1 MPNAKNEAKIKFTAD
16 TQEFTSAIKSANSEM
31 SSLRAEMKLAEATFK
46 NTGNSA
52 ELMESKIKILE
63 AQLQANADKQEALT
77 QKLEAAK
84 AIYGENSAEAEA
96 WATKLT
102 WAKTEQQNLETQ
114 LQQCT
119 QEINE
124 QTAAEQKAQT
134 PLEQLNSTIAEQKTK
149 LDQLETEYKN
159 VALESGT
166 ESAEAQELKAK
177 IDQLNGELGEN
188 EAKLKEVDAALD
200 DTGSSAESAA
210 NGGWTVFKGVV
221 SDLASNAIQQGIDK
235 IKEFGKETVQLGI
248 DFSSS
253 MSNVQALSG
262 ATDEELSQL
271 EQTARDLGASTI
283 FSASDVSDAFGYMAL
298 AGWDVQDMLSG
309 IDGVLNLAAAAD
321 MDLATASDIVT
332 DNLTAFGLSAQDSGA
347 FVDQMAYAMANSNTN
362 VEQLGEAYKNCAST
376 ANSMGFSVE
385 DTTAALMTMANAG
398 VKGGEAG
405 TGLSSIMTRL
415 ATDTKGCASELAE
428 YGVEVYDSQG
438 NMNNLSSILNGCA
451 QVWGDLSDEEQA
463 NLAKTI
469 AGQNQFSKFQTVMQG
484 LSEQAAESGSSFND
498 YTQAL
503 EDVKTASEGGQSA
516 AEDMANTMQDNLG
529 GDIKELNSAM
539 EEFKLKIFDSV
550 EEPMRSAVQFVTGSV
565 IPAATQALQ
574 FIQQH
579 STAFGIL
586 GVAIGIITTAI
597 IAHSAAQ
604 AIQTAMNA
612 AEVTSLGA
620 LITAKLASAAASMAA
635 LAPYIL
641 IVAAIAAVIAI
652 IVLCVKH
659 WDQIRDTILKASEAI
674 RSKGT
679 ELWNKLKTA
688 ISNVVTS
695 IRSKVVSI
703 WSSIR
708 STTTNIWNNIK
719 SGIQNAITGARNIV
733 TNIINAIKSKMSSVW
748 SGIRSA
754 TSSAWNLIKTAI
766 TNPISAART
775 TVANIFTAIKNKIKS
790 TMDGAKTAVSNA
802 ISAIKSK
809 FHFSWSLPRLKLPH
823 ISVSGKFSINPPS
836 VPHFSISWHRLG
848 AIFSKA
854 TLIPTLAGIHG
865 VGEAGPEAVS
875 PISTLQDY
883 VGQSVRENVPT
894 IDYDRLGASVAH
906 ACAGMDIRMEL
917 NHRELGRV
925 VREVV

>member
-1 MPNAKNEAKIKFTAD
+1 MPGAKNEAKIKFTAE
-16 TQEFTSAIKSANSEM
+16 TQEFTSAIKSANSQM
-31 SSLRAEMKLAEATFK
+31 SSLRAEMRLAEASFK

-84 AIYGENSAEAEA
+84 AIYGENSAEAEE
-96 WATKLT
+96 WARKLT
-102 WAKTEQQNLETQ
+102 QAKTEQQNLEAQ

-149 LDQLETEYKN
+149 LEQLETEYKN

-177 IDQLNGELGEN
+177 IDQLNSELGEN
-188 EAKLKEVDAALD
+188 ESKLKEVDSALE
-200 DTGSSAESAA
+200 DTGESAESAA

-221 SDLASNAIQQGIDK
+221 ADLASNAIQQGIDK
-235 IKEFGKETVQLGI
+235 LKEFGKETVQLGI

-262 ATDEELSQL
+262 ATDDELSQL
-271 EQTARDLGASTI
+271 EQTARDLGSSTI
-283 FSASDVSDAFGYMAL
+283 FSASDVADAFGYMAL
-298 AGWDVQDMLSG
+298 AGWDTSDMLSG
-309 IDGVLNLAAAAD
+309 INGVLNLAAAAD
-321 MDLATASDIVT
+321 MDLASASDIVT

-415 ATDTKGCASELAE
+415 ATDTKGCASELSE

-438 NMNNLSSILNGCA
+438 NMNDLSSILNGCA

-484 LSEQAAESGSSFND
+484 LSEQAEESGQSFNN
-498 YTQAL
+498 YTSEL
-503 EDVKTASEGGQSA
+503 ENVKTASEEGQSA
-516 AEDMANTMQDNLG
+516 AEDMAATMQDNLG

-550 EEPMRSAVQFVTGSV
+550 EQPMRNAVQFVTGTV

-574 FIQQH
+574 FIQEH

-586 GVAIGIITTAI
+586 GAAIGIITAAV
-597 IAHSAAQ
+597 IAHAAAQ
-604 AIQTAMNA
+604 GIQTAMNA

-620 LITAKLASAAASMAA
+620 LIAAKWASAAASMAA

-754 TSSAWNLIKTAI
+754 TSSAWNLIKTSI
-766 TNPISAART
+766 TKPISAART
-775 TVANIFTAIKNKIKS
+775 TVANIFTAIKDKIKS

-809 FHFSWSLPRLKLPH
+809 FKFSWSLPKLKLPH
-823 ISVSGKFSINPPS
+823 ISISGKFSINPPS
-836 VPHFSISWHRLG
+836 APHFSISWHRLG
-848 AIFSKA
+848 AIFRKA

-883 VGQSVRENVPT
+883 VGQSVRENTPT
-894 IDYDRLGASVAH
+894 IDYDRLGASVAR

>member
-1 MPNAKNEAKIKFTAD
+1 MASAKNEAKIKFTAD
-16 TQEFTSAIKSANSEM
+16 TQELTSAIKSANSEM

-52 ELMESKIKILE
+52 EFMESKVKILE

-96 WATKLT
+96 WARKLT
-102 WAKTEQQNLETQ
+102 QAKTEQQNLETQ

-124 QTAAEQKAQT
+124 QTAAEEKAQT
-134 PLEQLNSTIAEQKTK
+134 PLEQLNSTISEQKTK
-149 LDQLETEYKN
+149 LEQLKTEYKN
-159 VALESGT
+159 VALESGS
-166 ESAEAQELKAK
+166 ESSEAQELKAK
-177 IDQLNGELGEN
+177 IDQLNSELGEN
-188 EAKLKEVDAALD
+188 EAKLKEVDSALD
-200 DTGSSAESAA
+200 DTGESAEAAA

-221 SDLASNAIQQGIDK
+221 ADLASNAIQQGIDK
-235 IKEFGKETVQLGI
+235 LKEFGKETVQLGI

-262 ATDEELSQL
+262 ATDDELSQL
-271 EQTARDLGASTI
+271 EQTARDLGSSTI
-283 FSASDVSDAFGYMAL
+283 FSASEVSDAFGYMAL
-298 AGWDVQDMLSG
+298 AGWDTSDMLSG
-309 IDGVLNLAAAAD
+309 IDGVLNLAAAAN
-321 MDLATASDIVT
+321 MDLASASDIVT

-376 ANSMGFSVE
+376 ASSMGFTVE

-415 ATDTKGCASELAE
+415 ATDTKDCATKLGE

-438 NMNNLSSILNGCA
+438 NMNDLSSILNGCA
-451 QVWGDLSDEEQA
+451 EVWGDLSDEEQA

-469 AGQNQFSKFQTVMQG
+469 AGQNQFSKFQTIMQG
-484 LSEQAAESGSSFND
+484 LSDQAAETGQSFND
-498 YTQAL
+498 YTSEL
-503 EDVKTASEGGQSA
+503 ESVKTASEGGQSA

-539 EEFKLKIFDSV
+539 EEFKLKIFDSI
-550 EEPMRSAVQFVTGSV
+550 ENPMRNAVQFVTGSV

-586 GVAIGIITTAI
+586 GAAIGIITTAI

-620 LITAKLASAAASMAA
+620 LIAAKWASAAASMAA

-652 IVLCVKH
+652 IVICVKH
-659 WDQIRDTILKASEAI
+659 WDKIRNATLKAAEAI
-674 RSKGT
+674 RTKVT
-679 ELWNKLKTA
+679 TAWNNLK
-688 ISNVVTS
+688 S
-695 IRSKVVSI
+695 I
-703 WSSIR
+703 
-708 STTTNIWNNIK
+708 TTRTWNNIK
-719 SGIQNAITGARNIV
+719 SGIQNAIT
-733 TNIINAIKSKMSSVW
+733 
-748 SGIRSA
+748 
-754 TSSAWNLIKTAI
+754 SAWNFIKSAI
-766 TNPISAART
+766 TNPISTARSV
-775 TVANIFTAIKNKIKS
+775 VANTINNIKS
-790 TMDGAKTAVSNA
+790 TMSSGLNAAKSTVTNIFNSIKDKIKSIMDGAKNAVSNA

-809 FHFSWSLPRLKLPH
+809 FHFSWSLPKLKLPH
-823 ISVSGKFSINPPS
+823 ISISGKFSINPPS
-836 VPHFSISWHRLG
+836 VPHFSISWHKLG

-854 TLIPTLAGIHG
+854 TLIPTLGGVHG

-883 VGQSVRENVPT
+883 VSQSVRENTPT
-894 IDYDRLGASVAH
+894 IDYDRLGASVAR